1 MISIP
6 IPGQSTSDSSD
17 DILLYYPEDYSF
29 NESDIFN
36 EDSEQI
42 RKIKWI
48 IDNKLTDSEK
58 TIFLMYTERN
68 SSASATA
75 KVLRCTPAT
84 VRNYINRIRQKIKDN
99 L

>member
-6 IPGQSTSDSSD
+6 IPGQSTSD

-29 NESDIFN
+29 DENDIFN

-58 TIFLMYTERN
+58 TIFLMYTDRN
-68 SSASATA
+68 ASASATA
-75 KVLRCTPAT
+75 KVLHCTPAT

>member
-6 IPGQSTSDSSD
+6 TPGQSSNDN
-17 DILLYYPEDYSF
+17 LLYYPEDYSF
-29 NESDIFN
+29 DENDIFS

-48 IDNKLTDSEK
+48 IDNKLTPSEK

-68 SSASATA
+68 ASASSTA
-75 KVLRCTPAT
+75 KVLKCTPAT

>member
-1 MISIP
+1 MITIP
-6 IPGQSTSDSSD
+6 IPGQSTNDSLD
-17 DILLYYPEDYSF
+17 DILYYPEDYSF
-29 NESDIFN
+29 TSDIFN

-75 KVLRCTPAT
+75 KVLNCTPAT
-84 VRNYINRIRQKIKDN
+84 VRNYINRIRQKIKEN

>member
-1 MISIP
+1 MITIP
-6 IPGQSTSDSSD
+6 IPGQSTSD

-29 NESDIFN
+29 DRDIFN

-58 TIFLMYTERN
+58 TIFLMYTDRN

>member
-6 IPGQSTSDSSD
+6 IHGQSTSDSLD
-17 DILLYYPEDYSF
+17 DILYYPEDFSF
-29 NESDIFN
+29 DNDIFN

-48 IDNKLTDSEK
+48 IDNKLTESEK

-75 KVLRCTPAT
+75 KVLNCTPAT

>member
-6 IPGQSTSDSSD
+6 THGQSSNDK
-17 DILLYYPEDYSF
+17 LLYCPEEYSF
-29 NESDIFN
+29 DENDIFS

-48 IDNKLTDSEK
+48 IDNKLTPSEK

-75 KVLRCTPAT
+75 RILKCTPAT

>member
-6 IPGQSTSDSSD
+6 IPGQSTND

-29 NESDIFN
+29 NENDIFN

-58 TIFLMYTERN
+58 VIFLMYTERN

-75 KVLRCTPAT
+75 KVLNCTPAT

>member
-6 IPGQSTSDSSD
+6 TNGQSSNDN
-17 DILLYYPEDYSF
+17 LLYHPEDYNF
-29 NESDIFN
+29 DENDIFS

-48 IDNKLTDSEK
+48 IDNKLTPSEK
-58 TIFLMYTERN
+58 TIFLMYTDRN
-68 SSASATA
+68 ASASSTA
-75 KVLRCTPAT
+75 KVLKCTPAT

>member
-6 IPGQSTSDSSD
+6 IPGQSTND
-17 DILLYYPEDYSF
+17 DILLYYPEDYSLDV
-29 NESDIFN
+29 NDIFN

-75 KVLRCTPAT
+75 KVLNCTPAT
-84 VRNYINRIRQKIKDN
+84 VRNYINRIRQKIKEN

>member
-6 IPGQSTSDSSD
+6 TPGQSSNDN
-17 DILLYYPEDYSF
+17 LLYYPEDYSF
-29 NESDIFN
+29 DENDIFS

-48 IDNKLTDSEK
+48 IENKLTPSEK

-68 SSASATA
+68 ASASATA
-75 KVLRCTPAT
+75 KILKCTPAT

>member
-1 MISIP
+1 MITIP
-6 IPGQSTSDSSD
+6 IPGQSTSDSLD

-29 NESDIFN
+29 DNDIFN

-58 TIFLMYTERN
+58 AIFLMYTDRN

>member
-6 IPGQSTSDSSD
+6 IPGQSTND

-29 NESDIFN
+29 ENDIFN

-58 TIFLMYTERN
+58 TIFLMYTDRN
-68 SSASATA
+68 ASASATA
-75 KVLRCTPAT
+75 KVLNCTPAT

>member
-6 IPGQSTSDSSD
+6 IPGQSTND
-17 DILLYYPEDYSF
+17 DILLYYPEDYSLDV
-29 NESDIFN
+29 NDIFN

-75 KVLRCTPAT
+75 KVLNCTPAT

>member
-6 IPGQSTSDSSD
+6 TPGQSSNDN
-17 DILLYYPEDYSF
+17 LLYHPEDYSF
-29 NESDIFN
+29 DENDIFN

-48 IDNKLTDSEK
+48 IENKLTPSEK

-68 SSASATA
+68 ASASSTA
-75 KVLRCTPAT
+75 RILKCTPAT

>member
-1 MISIP
+1 MITIP
-6 IPGQSTSDSSD
+6 IPGQSTSD

-29 NESDIFN
+29 ENDIFS

-75 KVLRCTPAT
+75 KVLNCTPAT

>member
-6 IPGQSTSDSSD
+6 IPGQSTND

-29 NESDIFN
+29 ENDIFN

-58 TIFLMYTERN
+58 TIFLMYTDRN
-68 SSASATA
+68 ASASATA

>member
-1 MISIP
+1 MITIP
-6 IPGQSTSDSSD
+6 IPGQSTSDGLD
-17 DILLYYPEDYSF
+17 DILYYPEDYSF
-29 NESDIFN
+29 ESDIFN

-75 KVLRCTPAT
+75 KVLHCTPAT

>member
-6 IPGQSTSDSSD
+6 IPGQSTND

-29 NESDIFN
+29 NENDIFN

-58 TIFLMYTERN
+58 VIFLMYTERN

-75 KVLRCTPAT
+75 KVLHCTPAT

>member
-6 IPGQSTSDSSD
+6 IPGQSTSDGLD

-29 NESDIFN
+29 DENDIFN

-58 TIFLMYTERN
+58 AIFLMYTDRN

-75 KVLRCTPAT
+75 KVLHCTPAT

>member
-6 IPGQSTSDSSD
+6 TPGQSSNDN
-17 DILLYYPEDYSF
+17 LLYHPEDYSF
-29 NESDIFN
+29 DENDIFS

-48 IDNKLTDSEK
+48 IDNKLTPSEK
-58 TIFLMYTERN
+58 TIFLMYTDRN
-68 SSASATA
+68 SSASSTA
-75 KVLRCTPAT
+75 KILKCTPAT

>member
-6 IPGQSTSDSSD
+6 IPGQSTSDGLD
-17 DILLYYPEDYSF
+17 DILYYPEDYSF
-29 NESDIFN
+29 ESDIFN

-75 KVLRCTPAT
+75 KVLHCTPAT

>member
-1 MISIP
+1 MITIP
-6 IPGQSTSDSSD
+6 IPGQSTND
-17 DILLYYPEDYSF
+17 DILLYYPEDYSLDV
-29 NESDIFN
+29 NDIFN

-75 KVLRCTPAT
+75 KVLNCTPAT

>member
-6 IPGQSTSDSSD
+6 IPGQSTND
-17 DILLYYPEDYSF
+17 DILLYYPEDYSLDV
-29 NESDIFN
+29 NDIFN

-75 KVLRCTPAT
+75 KVLHCTPAT
-84 VRNYINRIRQKIKDN
+84 VRNYINRIRQKIKEN

>member
-1 MISIP
+1 MITIP
-6 IPGQSTSDSSD
+6 IPGQSTSDILD
-17 DILLYYPEDYSF
+17 DILYYPEDYSF
-29 NESDIFN
+29 DSDIFN

-58 TIFLMYTERN
+58 TIFLMYTHRYA
-68 SSASATA
+68 SASATA
-75 KVLRCTPAT
+75 KVLNCTPAT

>member
-6 IPGQSTSDSSD
+6 IPGQSTND

-29 NESDIFN
+29 ESDIFN

-58 TIFLMYTERN
+58 TIFLMYTDRN

-75 KVLRCTPAT
+75 KVLNCTPAT

>member
-6 IPGQSTSDSSD
+6 IPGQSTND

-29 NESDIFN
+29 ESDIFN

-75 KVLRCTPAT
+75 KVLHCTPAT

>member
-1 MISIP
+1 MITIP
-6 IPGQSTSDSSD
+6 IPGQSTSDGLD
-17 DILLYYPEDYSF
+17 DILYYPEDYSF
-29 NESDIFN
+29 ESDIFN

-75 KVLRCTPAT
+75 KVLNCTPAT

>member
-6 IPGQSTSDSSD
+6 TPGQSSN
-17 DILLYYPEDYSF
+17 DILLYYPEDYSYDE
-29 NESDIFN
+29 NDIFS

-48 IDNKLTDSEK
+48 IENKLTPSEK
-58 TIFLMYTERN
+58 TIFLMYTDRN
-68 SSASATA
+68 ASASATA
-75 KVLRCTPAT
+75 KILKCTPAT

>member
-6 IPGQSTSDSSD
+6 IPGQSTND

-29 NESDIFN
+29 NENDIFN

-58 TIFLMYTERN
+58 VIFLMYTERN
-68 SSASATA
+68 ASASATA
-75 KVLRCTPAT
+75 KVLHCTPAT

>member
-6 IPGQSTSDSSD
+6 THGKSSND
-17 DILLYYPEDYSF
+17 NLLYHPEDYSF
-29 NESDIFN
+29 DENDIVN

-48 IDNKLTDSEK
+48 IDNKLTPSEK
-58 TIFLMYTERN
+58 TIFLRYTDRN
-68 SSASATA
+68 ASASATA
-75 KVLRCTPAT
+75 KILKCTPAT

>member
-6 IPGQSTSDSSD
+6 IPGQSTSDGLD
-17 DILLYYPEDYSF
+17 DILYYPEDYSF
-29 NESDIFN
+29 NSDIFN

-75 KVLRCTPAT
+75 KVLHCTPAT

>member
-6 IPGQSTSDSSD
+6 IPGQSTSDGLD

-29 NESDIFN
+29 ESDIFN

-58 TIFLMYTERN
+58 AIFLMYTDRN

-75 KVLRCTPAT
+75 KVLHCTPAT

>member
-6 IPGQSTSDSSD
+6 TPGQSSN

-29 NESDIFN
+29 DENDIFS

-42 RKIKWI
+42 RKIKWV
-48 IDNKLTDSEK
+48 IDNKLTPSEK
-58 TIFLMYTERN
+58 TIFLMYTDRN
-68 SSASATA
+68 ASASATA
-75 KVLRCTPAT
+75 KILKCTPAT

>member
-6 IPGQSTSDSSD
+6 IPGQSTSD

-29 NESDIFN
+29 EADIFN

-58 TIFLMYTERN
+58 AIFLMYTERN

>member
-6 IPGQSTSDSSD
+6 IPGQSTSDCLD
-17 DILLYYPEDYSF
+17 DILYYPEDYSF
-29 NESDIFN
+29 ENDIFN

-48 IDNKLTDSEK
+48 IDNKLTESEK

-75 KVLRCTPAT
+75 KVLNCTPAT

>member
-6 IPGQSTSDSSD
+6 TPGQSSNDN
-17 DILLYYPEDYSF
+17 LLYYPEDYSF
-29 NESDIFN
+29 DENDIFS

-48 IDNKLTDSEK
+48 IDNKLTPSEK
-58 TIFLMYTERN
+58 TIFLMYTDRN
-68 SSASATA
+68 ASASSTA
-75 KVLRCTPAT
+75 KILKCTPAT

>member
-6 IPGQSTSDSSD
+6 IPGQSTND
-17 DILLYYPEDYSF
+17 DILLYYPEDYSLDV
-29 NESDIFN
+29 NDIFN

-75 KVLRCTPAT
+75 KVLHCTPAT